1 MEGGRGEEDE
11 VGRGF
16 VFESTR
22 LLELRLMRVR
32 GCDEVSIGASSP
44 YLELVRMHIVD
55 AGCTCFECERGKKS
69 DMTVKYNCLKGDKR
83 QDCVLY
89 SPMRDKRGLL
99 C

>member
-1 MEGGRGEEDE
+1 MEGGRRGVDE

-32 GCDEVSIGASSP
+32 GRDEVSMGASSP

-55 AGCTCFECERGKKS
+55 VGCTCFECERGKRS
-69 DMTVKYNCLKGDKR
+69 DMTVK
-83 QDCVLY
+83 
-89 SPMRDKRGLL
+89 
-99 C
+99 